1 MNIFE
6 KYQISAKST
15 IFFLTGAGLDAE
27 SGIKT
32 FRDSENGLWADHS
45 IEEVCTPE
53 AFYRNPEKVHN
64 FYNLRRQEL
73 KNAIPNVAH
82 QAMVE
87 LEKNVKLHI
96 VTQNI
101 SGLSLKAGNDEN
113 TVIEMH
119 GSLEKCQCVKHEEH
133 VFPCFKDL
141 TENDLCEICGSK
153 LRPYITFFG
162 EIPKRMDEIHER
174 ASSSDM
180 FVSIGTSAE
189 VYPAAGLINL
199 FKDMNK
205 PCVELNLEPSR
216 NQSLF
221 DFSIY
226 KPATQAVEEFKNMFF
241 EHIS

>member
-6 KYQISAKST
+6 KYQITRDSV

-32 FRDSENGLWADHS
+32 FRDSENGLWAEHS
-45 IEEVCTPE
+45 IYEVCTPE
-53 AFYRNPEKVHN
+53 AFHKNPEKVNN
-64 FYNLRRQEL
+64 FYNLRRKEL
-73 KNAIPNVAH
+73 NHVFPNIAH
-82 QAMVE
+82 KSMVD
-87 LEKNVKLHI
+87 LEKIIKIHI

-101 SGLSLKAGNDEN
+101 SGLSLKAGNNKN

-119 GSLEKCQCVKHEEH
+119 GSLEKCQCVIHEEH

-141 TENDLCEICGSK
+141 SENDLCEVCGSK
-153 LRPYITFFG
+153 LRPFITFFG
-162 EIPKRMDEIHER
+162 EVPKRMDEIHER
-174 ASSSDM
+174 ATSSDM
-180 FVSIGTSAE
+180 FVSLGTSAE

-221 DFSIY
+221 DFAIY
-226 KPATQAVEEFKNMFF
+226 KKATVAVEEFKNLL
-241 EHIS
+241 IKNIK

>member
-6 KYQISAKST
+6 KYKITKESS

-32 FRDSENGLWADHS
+32 FRDSENGLWANHS

-53 AFYRNPEKVHN
+53 AFYKNPAKVHN

-82 QAMVE
+82 KAMVE
-87 LEKNVKLHI
+87 LEKVVNLHI

-141 TENDLCEICGSK
+141 TENDLCEVCGSE

-180 FVSIGTSAE
+180 FVSLGTSAE

-226 KPATQAVEEFKNMFF
+226 KPATQAVEQFKNMFF